1 VKRHKGNE
9 MSFEPDFKPP
19 SGRYVSTLWFIF
31 DKGKL
36 LTKIEGGNYRIPETS
51 DLEKYRLSPI
61 KKQYFGTHDRHLCYA
76 AELDQNDSGAKGFEF
91 KDLRSLFGFIDED
104 LIWISGRANHLVSWS
119 KAHQYC
125 GSCGYRTR
133 DKSDERAK
141 ICPQCGLIN
150 FPRLSPAIIVAILK
164 ENKILL
170 ARNKRFKIP
179 FYSVLAGFVE
189 PGETLEECVERE
201 VLEEVGIIVK
211 NIRYFG
217 SQSWLFPDSLM
228 VGFVAEYAKGDITV
242 DRSEIADAAW
252 FSKDNLP
259 LIPPKISIARQLID
273 GFIDKQY

>member
-1 VKRHKGNE
+1 MTGISA
-9 MSFEPDFKPP
+9 MPP
-19 SGRYVSTLWFIF
+19 NW
-31 DKGKL
+31 
-36 LTKIEGGNYRIPETS
+36 N
-51 DLEKYRLSPI
+51 
-61 KKQYFGTHDRHLCYA
+61 
-76 AELDQNDSGAKGFEF
+76 QNDSGAKGFEF

-217 SQSWLFPDSLM
+217 SQSWLFRPSCLLRPFVRCCPTVSDSLQARWSSWS
-228 VGFVAEYAKGDITV
+228 F
-242 DRSEIADAAW
+242 
-252 FSKDNLP
+252 FSSCRRHMHGRMRRP
-259 LIPPKISIARQLID
+259 LGSW
-273 GFIDKQY
+273 